1 MAVKAPTAPTPP
13 AAPTVPQV
21 TLGGGGSVTETN
33 APPANGTRST
43 TGEAELENQARQSV
57 ADGNGALSK
66 TVQTDPRAE
75 KQQAAQA
82 AQDTRQM
89 GQDGARNAQQAG
101 AQQAA
106 QAARTTAPVVAAE
119 PSNAQMMADEQPR
132 QAQTQVSTQAQPDI
146 PESFSAHGPLY
157 WGVTLAAVFVVAF
170 VILKTVMSR
179 RGKAGEL
186 TKADLDDDGIEIL
199 EDRSLRGLTP
209 DEVLARLEAEE
220 KRERKEPLPTP
231 AQAALRQAAAPPKMR
246 KQPAPKA
253 TASAQGARQIAREYR
268 TQAVAMPPE
277 PKPKQAVPK
286 PRPPAEDEQKH
297 FEVRI

>member
-13 AAPTVPQV
+13 AAPAVPQV
-21 TLGGGGSVTETN
+21 TLGGGGSVTESN

-57 ADGNGALSK
+57 AAGNGALSK

-106 QAARTTAPVVAAE
+106 QAARTTAPVVE
-119 PSNAQMMADEQPR
+119 GPSGVQMMGEEQP
-132 QAQTQVSTQAQPDI
+132 QAQPQAGTQAQPDI

-157 WGVTLAAVFVVAF
+157 WGVTLAAIFVVAF

-186 TKADLDDDGIEIL
+186 TKADLEDDGIDSL
-199 EDRSLRGLTP
+199 SNRNLRGLTP
-209 DEVLARLEAEE
+209 DEVLARLEAME
-220 KRERKEPLPTP
+220 KQESKETLPTP

-268 TQAVAMPPE
+268 TQAVATPPQ
-277 PKPKQAVPK
+277 PKPKRAVPK
-286 PRPPAEDEQKH
+286 PKPPAKDEQKH